1 MTQSTRGSPA
11 LVKRVRAH
19 RENLSRLMIYNYYI
33 PRYLGSNYICT
44 YVDVYKNRQI
54 ILLKKHVKLNLS
66 SAE

>member
-44 YVDVYKNRQI
+44 YVDVYKNR
-54 ILLKKHVKLNLS
+54 
-66 SAE
+66 

>member
-19 RENLSRLMIYNYYI
+19 RENLSKLMIYTT
-33 PRYLGSNYICT
+33 YLGSNYICT